1 MNNAIGNAIKKADR
15 LVSQG
20 ISTASNH
27 LSSSNER
34 RNDSNDLQDRPPP
47 FAPSE
52 GAPAVSKPNFE
63 SAPAASKLDYSSIP
77 EAVVVS
83 INPVP
88 VPPSSQTLPTT
99 HPVDREDPG
108 FGCICCCV
116 PPPWVLA
123 LVLSFIGWN
132 LAGSVLY
139 SCDTA
144 NVFDL
149 NCDDLSD
156 VDQPSRGIA
165 KLIGTTAFVLGSL
178 CTAVI
183 WLSSVCCCC
192 VHPMNAP
199 QWKKCGGALI
209 AAAVL
214 EGVSFIVFLESFDFD
229 SSKIGSGGQSAILA
243 VICWIGAGI
252 SASAYSEQNSSNT
265 IVAQRRAARS

>member
-1 MNNAIGNAIKKADR
+1 MLLR
-15 LVSQG
+15 VSTLAEHFT
-20 ISTASNH
+20 SLLARFRRSDAH
-27 LSSSNER
+27 LSSRPALLRLSYVGFRFANR
-34 RNDSNDLQDRPPP
+34 R
-47 FAPSE
+47 
-52 GAPAVSKPNFE
+52 
-63 SAPAASKLDYSSIP
+63 
-77 EAVVVS
+77 
-83 INPVP
+83 
-88 VPPSSQTLPTT
+88 
-99 HPVDREDPG
+99 
-108 FGCICCCV
+108 